1 MPKQNNPRLS
11 PRELSERLQQPYA
24 PTEQQ
29 AAVIGA
35 EQGSLLV
42 VAGAGAGK
50 TETMAARV
58 VWLVA
63 NGLVRPDQ
71 VLGLTFT
78 RKAAGQL
85 EQRIRR
91 NLATLKNTL
100 GLAVDEQGRELS
112 IEPKVATYD
121 SYCGD
126 LVAEYGLLLPI
137 ETSARL
143 ITETELY
150 QYCYEVVR
158 EHSTAIASDPS
169 VSSAIDS
176 TLALMSALDSHLVD
190 PADLQEAQRDYISL
204 IDGLETS
211 PRQKKQYKSG
221 NVEKLVTAMTKRQDY
236 LPLVRELR
244 RRMKRDNVA
253 TFAQKLSAAARIA
266 QRYPQV
272 GYRERRKFRVVM
284 LDEYQ
289 DTSNAQRVLL
299 SHLFGNTDRA
309 LSITA
314 VGDPMQAIYGW
325 RGATS
330 TNLDQF
336 ATDFPR
342 IAEDGSTSPAPKSQ
356 LTTSWRNPSSVLE
369 LANAVSAS
377 VLERDG
383 QQRSVEKLSSRPQAA
398 AGDIALGWFRTYEEE
413 VEYVAGRLAERFQD
427 KQEAGERF
435 TGAVLV
441 RKNHHIA
448 AMAAALA
455 QRGIPYEIV
464 GLGGLLEVPEVADV
478 LAIATMLVSPENNE
492 AAVRVLCGPLVNLG
506 VQDLKAL
513 HRRTENIAGRVNS
526 SGEVEED
533 ERLGSP
539 DPLERLRAAIDQ
551 ALSDE
556 PDAHVGLVDA
566 IADLG
571 EPERYSEEGYQR
583 LAELASKL
591 RYLRSYSLSKP
602 LTDIIADIERVFSIR
617 TEALVRRDP
626 NSDGSAG
633 VAHLNQLAEKVA
645 EFSRTP
651 GASLQSMLSYFELA
665 KEHERGFDRA
675 EIAVHS
681 DRVQLLTVHKA
692 KGLEWDTVAVLH
704 CDNSTYNDGETR
716 QKRFDNWLNS
726 VGELPPVLRGD
737 AVITDI
743 AGVENPNG
751 VPVLDL
757 EGVTSQ
763 NEADAAITEH
773 RDELW
778 RGYLDE
784 VVRLFYVAI
793 TRTENT
799 LIVSGAA
806 HADPT
811 SRETTP
817 FEHFTALKELAPESV
832 VHWYDSS
839 ESEEPDPAAATAE
852 ESTTSAA
859 PATDLRFPRLWKEE
873 KAQALALNH
882 GIASYSEDILDAA
895 ATAVEAA
902 RHRRWEDLP
911 ANSSE
916 LSQLWQQEVEA
927 LIAEHE
933 AAARPVVEV
942 ELSHELSTSDLVSL
956 KSSPADF
963 ARRQHRPVPF
973 KPNAYAKRGTAL
985 HQWIED
991 RFGATSLL
999 DDEQLPGAGEE
1010 IDPQGAELEH
1020 LKEKFLA
1027 SEWAERTPTYV
1038 EYPFEISLG
1047 GSMVRGR
1054 IDAIFHFGTDEESG
1068 WCVVDWKTGR
1078 PPTGADMQAA
1088 QIQLA
1093 VYRLAWARLLSRRY
1107 GREIDPD
1114 SVRAAFHYIA
1124 YDHTLE
1130 PSKLPDENELAALV
1144 HTDGIGTTD

>member
-1 MPKQNNPRLS
+1 MAKHTHARLS
-11 PRELSERLQQPYA
+11 PSELSHKLNQPYA

-29 AAVIGA
+29 AEVIGA
-35 EQGSLLV
+35 DQGSLLV

-78 RKAAGQL
+78 KKAASQL

-112 IEPKVATYD
+112 IEPKVSTYD

-126 LVAEYGLLLPI
+126 LVSEYGLLLPI
-137 ETSARL
+137 ETTARL

-158 EHSTAIASDPS
+158 DHSTPIAGSPSMSTAIKDT
-169 VSSAIDS
+169 IN
-176 TLALMSALDSHLVD
+176 LMEALDSHLVD
-190 PADLQEAQRDYISL
+190 EEDLDAAQREYVAL
-204 IDGLETS
+204 IDGLDPG
-211 PRQKKQYKSG
+211 PRQKKKYTG
-221 NVEKLVTAMTKRQDY
+221 DVEKLIHRLQLREAY
-236 LPLVRELR
+236 IPLVQQLR
-244 RRMKRDNVA
+244 RHMKRDNVA
-253 TFAQKLSAAARIA
+253 TFGQKLSAAARIA
-266 QRYPQV
+266 QNYPQV
-272 GYRERRKFRVVM
+272 GYKERRKFRVVM

-289 DTSNAQRVLL
+289 DTSNAQRLLL
-299 SHLFGNTDRA
+299 SSLFGGTDRA
-309 LSITA
+309 LSVTA

-330 TNLDQF
+330 TNLEQF
-336 ATDFPR
+336 AKDFPA
-342 IAEDGSTSPAPKSQ
+342 IAEDGTTSAAPKAQ
-356 LTTSWRNPSSVLE
+356 LTTSWRNPSGVLE
-369 LANAVSAS
+369 LANAVSSS

-383 QQRSVEKLSSRPQAA
+383 AQRSVEKLSSRPDAGS
-398 AGDIALGWFRTYEEE
+398 GDISLGWFDTNEEE
-413 VEYVAGRLAERFQD
+413 VEYVADSLARRFHE
-427 KQEAGERF
+427 KQEAGQRF

-441 RKNHHIA
+441 RKNIHIGA
-448 AMAAALA
+448 IAAALA
-455 QRGIPYEIV
+455 ERGIPYEIV
-464 GLGGLLEVPEVADV
+464 GLAGLLEVPEVADV
-478 LAIATMLVSPENNE
+478 LAIATMLVAPDNN
-492 AAVRVLCGPLVNLG
+492 AAAMRVLCGPLVNLG
-506 VQDLKAL
+506 LQDLAVL
-513 HRRTENIAGRVNS
+513 HRRAENIAGRVNS
-526 SGEVEED
+526 SGEKVED
-533 ERLGSP
+533 PRLSSA
-539 DPLERLRAAIDQ
+539 DPLERLRASIDS

-571 EPERYSEEGYQR
+571 EPELYSEEGYRR
-583 LAELASKL
+583 LTELSSQL

-602 LTDIIADIERVFSIR
+602 LTEIIADIERVFSIR

-626 NSDGSAG
+626 SADGSAG

-651 GASLQSMLSYFELA
+651 GASLPSMLSYFELA
-665 KEHERGFDRA
+665 KEREDGFDRA
-675 EIAVHS
+675 EVAVHS
-681 DRVQLLTVHKA
+681 DRVQLLTVHKS

-704 CDNSTYNDGETR
+704 CDNSTYNDSES
-716 QKRFDNWLNS
+716 KRKSFDHWINE
-726 VGELPPVLRGD
+726 VKELPPVLRGD
-737 AVITDI
+737 AAVVDI
-743 AGVENPNG
+743 SGVENPNG

-757 EGVTSQ
+757 EGCTTQ
-763 NEADAAITEH
+763 TEASRAIAEH
-773 RDELW
+773 RNELW
-778 RGYLDE
+778 QGHLDE

-793 TRTENT
+793 TRTEHT
-799 LIVSGAA
+799 LIVTGSARPAA
-806 HADPT
+806 SDK
-811 SRETTP
+811 EVKP
-817 FEHFTALKELAPESV
+817 FEHLTALRDLAPDSV
-832 VHWYDSS
+832 VHWHEPSGEDAAA
-839 ESEEPDPAAATAE
+839 ESTPQEAPAAPDEPEVDNYFPRQWKQEKATA
-852 ESTTSAA
+852 
-859 PATDLRFPRLWKEE
+859 L
-873 KAQALALNH
+873 
-882 GIASYSEDILDAA
+882 GIAHDNPDYSTRILDEA
-895 ATAVEAA
+895 ATAVHAA

-916 LSQLWQQEVEA
+916 ISQLWRNEVAA

-933 AAARPVVEV
+933 AALNPVVSV

-956 KSSPADF
+956 KASPEDF

-999 DDEQLPGAGEE
+999 DDDQLPGTGEE
-1010 IDPQGAELEH
+1010 IDPQGVELEQ
-1020 LKEKFLA
+1020 LKQKFLA
-1027 SEWAERTPTYV
+1027 SQWADRTPTYV
-1038 EYPFEISLG
+1038 EHPFEISIG

-1054 IDAIFHFGTDEESG
+1054 IDAIFHFGDDEASG
-1068 WCVVDWKTGR
+1068 WYVVDWKTGR

-1093 VYRLAWARLLSRRY
+1093 VYRLAWSRLLSSRL
-1107 GREIDPD
+1107 GREIDPE

-1130 PSKLPDENELAALV
+1130 PSKLPDEIELAALM
-1144 HTDGIGTTD
+1144 HANDHQS